1 MGNSKFM
8 KETLQRHRRAAELPV
23 HHLLLRGLGLGHV
36 LDDPPE
42 PAPGDHV
49 PDHAG
54 QHQDVGVLGVNL
66 EDDRAV
72 AAETL
77 ERKAMTMLNNRN
89 IFDFQHFISSSI
101 LHLPCPSLPPGRGS
115 SCGWS
120 PSSVSTSR
128 TWTGGHHDSDTMTV
142 TPPIRA
148 SNQGSRRS

>member
-1 MGNSKFM
+1 MVEAFKLNKYLLKGLGDNSKFI

-23 HHLLLRGLGLGHV
+23 HHLLLRGLSLGHV

-77 ERKAMTMLNNRN
+77 ER
-89 IFDFQHFISSSI
+89 Q
-101 LHLPCPSLPPGRGS
+101 
-115 SCGWS
+115 
-120 PSSVSTSR
+120 
-128 TWTGGHHDSDTMTV
+128 
-142 TPPIRA
+142 
-148 SNQGSRRS
+148 

>member
-1 MGNSKFM
+1 MSYGIKLNKYLLKGLGEKSNIV
-8 KETLQRHRRAAELPV
+8 KETLQRHRGAAELPV
-23 HHLLLRGLGLGHV
+23 HHLLLRGLSLGHV

-77 ERKAMTMLNNRN
+77 ER
-89 IFDFQHFISSSI
+89 Q
-101 LHLPCPSLPPGRGS
+101 
-115 SCGWS
+115 
-120 PSSVSTSR
+120 
-128 TWTGGHHDSDTMTV
+128 
-142 TPPIRA
+142 
-148 SNQGSRRS
+148 

>member
-8 KETLQRHRRAAELPV
+8 KITLQRHRRAAELPV
-23 HHLLLRGLGLGHV
+23 HHLLLGGLGLGHV

-77 ERKAMTMLNNRN
+77 EK
-89 IFDFQHFISSSI
+89 Q
-101 LHLPCPSLPPGRGS
+101 
-115 SCGWS
+115 
-120 PSSVSTSR
+120 
-128 TWTGGHHDSDTMTV
+128 
-142 TPPIRA
+142 
-148 SNQGSRRS
+148 